1 MKVLEVHSGNATG
14 GDSTRYTFVREQ
26 GESLEKQG
34 CIVDY
39 FAIVGKGLGGYLK
52 NVSKLRSKIEEFRPD
67 IVHAHYGLCGM
78 VAVLATFG
86 LSHLFLLKLARK
98 TCRPKVVTTFHNG
111 ETLNWKVN
119 LLCSLFSMQA
129 DYVVYVAQHI
139 YDKSI
144 FKAKS
149 YAIIPCG
156 VTMEDMVITPY
167 EEARKQLGWNQ
178 NNKKYILFGG
188 SISNQ
193 RKNYALL
200 EAALNRIGKK
210 SMDSNVWV
218 ISGNSFFEEIEV
230 VEMRGFTREQCVL
243 RMCACDCFCLPSL
256 SEGSPQALKE
266 AIALNCPAVATDM
279 ADIRQLFG
287 TEGGYYISDFTAE
300 SMTECLIKCLS
311 FGERTSGRE
320 RILELGLRNEDVAR
334 KLKSIYDS
342 ILVYQ

>member
-1 MKVLEVHSGNATG
+1 MRVLEVHSGNAVG

-34 CIVDY
+34 CVVDY
-39 FAIVGKGLGGYLK
+39 FAIVGKGFWGYLK
-52 NVSKLRSKIEEFRPD
+52 NCSRLRSKIVEFGPD

-78 VAVLATFG
+78 VAVLAIFD
-86 LSHLFLLKLARK
+86 LSCLFSSKLANK
-98 TCRPKVVTTFHNG
+98 TFRPKIVTTFHNG
-111 ETLNWKVN
+111 ETLSWKVN
-119 LLCSLFSMQA
+119 FLSSLFSLMA
-129 DYVVYVAQHI
+129 AYVVYVARHI
-139 YDKSI
+139 YDKCI

-149 YAIIPCG
+149 YTIMPCG
-156 VTMEDMVITPY
+156 VTMEDMNITPY
-167 EEARKQLGWNQ
+167 VEARKQLGWDQ
-178 NNKKYILFGG
+178 DNKKYILFGG
-188 SISNQ
+188 PISNK

-210 SMDSNVWV
+210 RIDSNVWV
-218 ISGNSFFEEIEV
+218 VSGNSVYEEIEV
-230 VEMRGFTREQCVL
+230 IEMRGFTREQCVL

-287 TEGGYYISDFTAE
+287 TESGYYVSDFTAE
-300 SMTECLIKCLS
+300 SMEERLKKCLV
-311 FGERTSGRE
+311 FEGRTEGRK

-334 KLKSIYDS
+334 KLRAIYDS
-342 ILVYQ
+342 IIVYQ